1 MKKFFLLLF
10 IIIFQTK
17 IMANNPV
24 FKIPYLKG
32 AKIKVDGILDE
43 EAYKHAFFWDKF
55 VQTNPGNN
63 IKPTQKTEMYI
74 FHNGKEIVF
83 AFKCY
88 DTNPEKIKKI
98 RRRRDNVW
106 SNIDSIFIGFD
117 SFGDCKQFY
126 GIGTSSMNDVTDILN
141 DFANGGR
148 QDIDIEFKHATKFY
162 DWGWTAEIVIPFSS
176 INLKT
181 DKNGNSKWY
190 FQAQRYIPRDFM
202 EIISSLPIN
211 RNSNDIKNGLA
222 ILELNHIEKTGRK
235 KLKLIP
241 EAVLS
246 YSKNTVKDWGRE
258 NSHSFKKLSIGLTG
272 EYDFSANTTA
282 KFTIHPDFSQIE
294 ADSVYQE
301 INNRY
306 PVYFKEKRPFFMDGM
321 ESFSSPIELVYTR
334 NIVKPEYG
342 LKFST
347 KGKKT
352 GFALISAMEKD
363 VPGERFGLSGL
374 NRDVYW
380 NVFRGNYTFS
390 PGNYIGGFYILR
402 NFGSYFNQ
410 VVSIDGANQIKKWD
424 LSYQA
429 VATSLKGKNSTTHG
443 KAGNFWIS
451 YKWNQYARTGAGYS
465 FKSPEYVNDMG
476 FIERN
481 DVKEFSISQI
491 FSYQPDT
498 DKGLIKS
505 AGIGGFYSMEYLYNS
520 DFLENT
526 LSLSLYLTLSQRIS
540 ITPYFFTS
548 NEAYKG
554 QIYPTNGKGIYV
566 FWSKYDKF
574 SPSLSIS
581 KGSSILYGDNP
592 QLVDRKSYRVGVSS
606 NFSNFRV
613 SLSLFTH
620 SFNDKQ
626 TGQFIRRQ
634 RALQFNGEY
643 FFTDRLSLKTMY
655 QSSLPKYRDYNMRMP
670 HHYFYLLLTWQKD
683 GFRKIYAGITN
694 STTTYT
700 FSDKTF
706 LMGER
711 DKVAFV
717 KASWLF

>member
-1 MKKFFLLLF
+1 MKVFSTN
-10 IIIFQTK
+10 I
-17 IMANNPV
+17 PV
-24 FKIPYLKG
+24 FKIPYLKN
-32 AKIKVDGILDE
+32 ATVNVDGILDE
-43 EAYKHAFFWDKF
+43 EVYKQAFFWDKF
-55 VQTNPGNN
+55 VQTSPGNN

-88 DTNPEKIKKI
+88 DTNPEKIKRI
-98 RRRRDNVW
+98 RRRRDDVW
-106 SNIDSIFIGFD
+106 SDIDSIYIGFNP
-117 SFGDCKQFY
+117 FGDCKQFY
-126 GIGTSSMNDVTDILN
+126 SIAVSSMNDVSDSID
-141 DFANGGR
+141 DFTNGGS
-148 QDIDIEFKHATKFY
+148 QDIEIDFKHATKFY
-162 DWGWTAEIVIPFSS
+162 DWGWTLEIAIPFAS
-176 INLKT
+176 INIKA

-202 EIISSLPIN
+202 EIISSLPRD
-211 RNSNDIKNGLA
+211 RNSNDIKNGFA
-222 ILELNHIEKTGRK
+222 ILDVSHIEKAGRK

-246 YSKNTVKDWGRE
+246 YSKNTITDWGGE
-258 NSHSFKKLSIGLTG
+258 NSHSYQKLSIGLTG
-272 EYDFSANTTA
+272 EYDFSANTVA

-294 ADSVYQE
+294 ADDVYQE

-347 KGKKT
+347 KGKKA
-352 GFALISAMEKD
+352 GFAVISAMEKD
-363 VPGERFGLSGL
+363 VPGERFGLSGI

-380 NVFRGNYTFS
+380 NILRGNYTFS

-424 LSYQA
+424 FSYQA
-429 VATSLKGKNSTTHG
+429 VATSLKGENSTTHG
-443 KAGNFWIS
+443 KAGDFWIS

-481 DVKEFSISQI
+481 DIKEFSISQN
-491 FSYQPDT
+491 FSYRPTT
-498 DKGLIKS
+498 DKTFVKNAYLGV
-505 AGIGGFYSMEYLYNS
+505 FYSMEYLYNS
-520 DFLENT
+520 DFLENST
-526 LSLSLYLTLSQRIS
+526 SSWFFVNLFKRINVYGS
-540 ITPYFFTS
+540 FFTG
-548 NEAYKG
+548 NENYKTTV
-554 QIYPTNGKGIYV
+554 YPVNGKSIGIN
-566 FWSKYDKF
+566 WNRYDKF
-574 SPSLSIS
+574 SPYLSLS

-592 QLVDRKSYRVGVSS
+592 QLVDRKNVSTG
-606 NFSNFRV
+606 FSSQFS
-613 SLSLFTH
+613 SLSISV
-620 SFNDKQ
+620 SFFIYTFSDKQ
-626 TGQFIRRQ
+626 TGEFIRRQ
-634 RALQFNGEY
+634 KALQFNGEY

-655 QSSLPKYRDYNMRMP
+655 QSSLPDYKDYDLRMP

-700 FSDKTF
+700 FTDKTF

-717 KASWLF
+717 KVSWLF